1 MGEKMIKTYLS
12 YLVGYLVFNFYL
24 IIVNLFPDKMN
35 TLSIFNVENL
45 NYKILMLEE
54 KIGDYMKLLKEKK

>member
-1 MGEKMIKTYLS
+1 MLKTYLP

-35 TLSIFNVENL
+35 TLSIFNAENI

-54 KIGDYMKLLKEKK
+54 KIGNYMKLLKEKK

>member
-1 MGEKMIKTYLS
+1 MIKTYLS

>member
-1 MGEKMIKTYLS
+1 MIKTYLP

-54 KIGDYMKLLKEKK
+54 KIRNYMKLLKEKK

>member
-1 MGEKMIKTYLS
+1 MLKTYLP

-35 TLSIFNVENL
+35 TLSIFNAENL
-45 NYKILMLEE
+45 NYKIRILEE
-54 KIGDYMKLLKEKK
+54 KIGTYMKLLKEKK

>member
-1 MGEKMIKTYLS
+1 MIKTYLP
-12 YLVGYLVFNFYL
+12 YLVGYLVFNFCL

-54 KIGDYMKLLKEKK
+54 KIEKYIKLVKEKK

>member
-1 MGEKMIKTYLS
+1 MGEKMIKTYLP

-54 KIGDYMKLLKEKK
+54 KIGNYMKLLKEKK

>member
-1 MGEKMIKTYLS
+1 MIKTYLP

-54 KIGDYMKLLKEKK
+54 KIGNYMKLLKEKK

>member
-1 MGEKMIKTYLS
+1 MIKTYLP

-54 KIGDYMKLLKEKK
+54 KIGNYMKLLKERK

>member
-1 MGEKMIKTYLS
+1 MLKTYLP

-35 TLSIFNVENL
+35 TLSIFNAENI

-54 KIGDYMKLLKEKK
+54 KIGNYIKLLKEKKWEH

>member
-1 MGEKMIKTYLS
+1 MIKTYLP

-35 TLSIFNVENL
+35 TLSIFNAENI

-54 KIGDYMKLLKEKK
+54 KIGNYMKLLKEKKWEH

>member
-1 MGEKMIKTYLS
+1 MIKTYLP
-12 YLVGYLVFNFYL
+12 YLVGYLIFNFYL
-24 IIVNLFPDKMN
+24 INVNLFPDKIN

-54 KIGDYMKLLKEKK
+54 KIRNYMKLLKEKK

>member
-1 MGEKMIKTYLS
+1 MIKTYLL

-54 KIGDYMKLLKEKK
+54 KIRNYMKLLKEKK